1 MGKVDPAER
10 KPATALSAVPDPD
23 PEPTEDPGPTA
34 TSTTVGPAIDS
45 ADADWFGDLDEE
57 TDFLKILYYGREGV
71 GKTSAAAHAA
81 NYGRILVINAE
92 SGVKKK
98 PLRDRLGINVE
109 NIKTWPPQNS
119 KVQISNDTL
128 LALHDKILLDLRND
142 PKSWFAVVFDSI
154 TEIHQKLRE
163 QATDKRVRKVA
174 GTDPDWIDRDDY
186 GVMTSQMRKLVR
198 RYRDLPTHVIFTALE
213 VEDEKANTIR
223 PAVTPALCNDL
234 LGYVDVVARMGSP
247 VGDYRARTL
256 GTERIRAKDRFSHLP
271 PVMIEPSFTRV
282 LDYLDG
288 KLEEPTDPIQEIFLA
303 EQKAKEEAALEEAVA
318 PE

>member
-119 KVQISNDTL
+119 KVQIS
-128 LALHDKILLDLRND
+128 
-142 PKSWFAVVFDSI
+142 
-154 TEIHQKLRE
+154 
-163 QATDKRVRKVA
+163 
-174 GTDPDWIDRDDY
+174 
-186 GVMTSQMRKLVR
+186 
-198 RYRDLPTHVIFTALE
+198 LPTHVIFTALE